1 MQFTLCTAGKNL
13 YSQKCLFHCPPG
25 TIKFLY
31 RTYFNQMQLKTAG
44 ESLNAFA
51 EIQSLLKNNSIDALD
66 QNKSLSDSFKRYS
79 VDAIKA
85 AIAQTTLNETQI
97 TSILTARGLDG
108 KLLETT
114 AAELSQIAAT
124 NGLSVSEAGASAS
137 TGGFSLALQGLAASM
152 GTVQLAMAGAAAILT
167 ISYSIYSKHQQKL
180 EEIRQ
185 AAEDAADTYK
195 ESSSSID
202 SYASRYAELREE
214 LIKADGNEE
223 ETYRIKKQLLDLQTE
238 LNDKFGD
245 EYGRLNLVVDAYKD
259 QTEAI
264 KAYKKEAAQT
274 FLNENEKGIRT
285 ASDKMTKEQHY
296 NLSYTG
302 MTDATDK
309 GKALKEIAE
318 KYEDQGVKILDEG
331 ADGSFFSVHLNAD
344 AQSAYDTINLF
355 ETDLRK
361 KAAELGDEH
370 MFDDVLEI
378 SSSGLNHAKKI
389 IDQYSSIFRQSL
401 IAEIAQNDEKA
412 VTYDRALESVEKYN
426 DAVLKSEDPY
436 NDEKVAEARKNIEE
450 IKNAVNENSEWN
462 KYSSIMQ
469 DIFDQADTKLYD
481 FNDKLQSNSHLSSL
495 AKNLNGMSLPELQS
509 LNPGENASFDQLKEA
524 AGSYGVEIDDLTNA
538 LVRLG
543 YVQDEIQSPQKILDE
558 PAPALSVSE
567 TIDSINTQLKPALDS
582 IKTIYQDIFTTDTNG
597 TTLFTPENVD
607 ASALQSLN
615 DTIKKLNETEG
626 ISIDSSAF
634 ENFAT
639 TLTNS
644 GSDADDIHASI
655 SSLIGTILSG
665 TGIIDS
671 LDSSVTQ
678 LAASL
683 LEQIG
688 ITNSEELI
696 FQRLSTQ
703 AEALALAEQF
713 AAEKGHDLSDAADN
727 QVLSFLN
734 HAGASE
740 TARLYLFQLIAAE
753 NVFNNSDLNTA
764 QKIERLKELANA
776 YGATAIAA
784 KIENLENA
792 EKNGHISIDYDKE
805 LKALQNQI
813 NQAANNVNVKFNP
826 LTSTNEKKSSA
837 SNSSASK
844 AVKEETDHMS
854 ALNSELEKYRS
865 KLKAV
870 QEARETYNQYGKIT
884 VDQAK
889 NILDADFKLLAAYE
903 NEEAALEN
911 LGQAKLNEMQIQLAR
926 NAVDTINQI
935 TSEAQATEYLAG
947 VNEHLAGSSLSAT
960 EAMLQH
966 AVAAAKLRG
975 TMQGQAADTILKG
988 YQNGAMMLSQV
999 DFGFQIPQSTGTA
1012 DTKQKENVQKETE
1025 KTFSKEFNWI
1035 EKLINQLN
1043 KTTEKLKDSAD
1054 RFISW
1059 WRKNKALDQAIKAAR
1074 KEIAGNQDAYYYYIR
1089 KADKTGLNKKY
1100 KRLIQEGTIRIQDIK
1115 DEGLADKI
1123 EKYQDWWDKAQDCK
1137 DAVMELYDAE
1147 REMTN
1152 QKYDNM
1158 LEFYDS
1164 LDSKVQSVID
1174 KIESLMGLKEA
1185 RGKQLDINDLLEEFN
1200 SYDTVGQL
1208 QNTDMTPGN
1217 AKPDG
1222 SETIEVGNSG
1232 IETEGMHTKAADSS
1246 IQDAVTDG
1254 VKETAVY
1261 KGLLANIEKL
1271 EKKRAKKGK
1280 LSKKEE
1286 ETLASY
1292 YSKKSALEENATADT
1307 AAQYSTTY
1315 DAYMKLQTK
1324 LDSGKSLTREQ
1335 RMKYDQY
1342 KASLNQFSQQRQ
1354 DQIDDLQNTLDNSSE
1369 KITDPAESYEKRK
1382 NEVKN
1387 SYEKQIADAESDV
1400 RNTKQYK
1407 EIKADI
1413 ENLESKSKRTKSQE
1427 QKLQQRRLELEALES
1442 GGTSANISEY
1452 LKAFRRLTELSG
1464 KKKLSAKQQIEYD
1477 TLASQLRQWNKEKQ
1491 DALGQLRSE
1500 MDDTIENLNTEQE
1513 KATNDSTAKIAE
1525 NQKKAY
1531 ETAKRIAEIGATTLE
1546 SELNLL
1552 DSCMAGIEKRLTL
1565 YQKFGVDT
1573 LKKLGYIEG
1582 DMNASQSELI
1592 MQEFRNYLDSF
1603 NAKKEKLTSQ
1613 RDIYR
1618 KLIDSV
1624 NAHDYS
1630 SIKEMYSNG
1639 IFAEYGDT
1647 FDKVIALLKDN
1658 TFDGYSQEWGKEWEQ
1673 SFSAIEQ
1680 EIDDLNMS
1688 TQDLLDTMREEVTF
1702 RSINEAVTQLGYLKD
1717 QLSSM
1722 SGLFQDDFLYAQ
1734 NGALT
1739 DYGVKKAAVIIKQ
1752 LENAQKLA
1760 LEYREKYNR
1769 ALSDDTFAGDKE
1781 KQDYL
1786 NNLKNQYSQELGEV
1800 KSFTE
1805 QLVSLYQNQ
1814 KNSEINSLKE
1824 VIAKRKEA
1832 LQAKKDYY
1840 NWDKN
1845 LKEKNKDI
1853 DALKAQIAATESINT
1868 AESKAKL
1875 ASLRAELEDKE
1886 TELNELKEDHLYSM
1900 QTEALDQFSNWLSE
1914 DTEARTKSLEY
1925 QREIVEQLSQIT
1937 EGYDIA
1943 DIIDSLEQ
1951 YYLDQGYNALRDQT
1965 FTPSDINLQSGITE
1979 SMIPDVHIPEFN
1991 YEGSMPAQ
1999 ANIDIHYD
2007 SMLKVEGNVDSYV
2020 VNDLKQHMETQ
2031 YNYTKSRLTAD
2042 LGKVGVMN
2050 R

>member
-1 MQFTLCTAGKNL
+1 MLKTFQEHQKAVNLGKATWDDYFKSLKDNEKWQVNFIQNTDLQKASTEDLIKASQTARDSALEYNDALKAQTLSAQAGQIALKAFANAGTMVAEILVAKGIEFIATAIDDYIHQTEKANEAMQDAFSQHESAKSNLDHITSALNEQKQKMDELLSKDKLTYAEKGQLKNLKDITKELSIQQDIEQRQAERTSKEAADKAVIAYQKQYSKYDFSRENVNEKLEHAKAFEMTPIAHGEDDIAGNIAAFLSAKESYEKSKKEYEDAAKNGKDTQWLSDTLSSYEKITIEKSEMLDNTIDDLSNKRFILSDEYNKVTEKLNSGDTLSPPDQAIVDTYQSICDSLKLIYEFTDPDQWNKMEISDIFYTENIEKTKDELTAMSTAGKLTPESIENYPNL
-13 YSQKCLFHCPPG
+13 NQAVQNSELFLKKGQTAAEAFCEEISRCAEAAGQLSDADSPFPDTFSDPTEKISKITSAYETFTAQLSKTESPVLDPS
-25 TIKFLY
+25 TIEEMRDTLVEMNGETPQFGV
-31 RTYFNQMQLKTAG
+31 TEEQFNEFENIVTSGTAG
-44 ESLNAFA
+44 AEQIQKAFNALYTQYINASGILNELSASNHDMIVKRLELKGVTNASAIATSELAQGLDDVRNAGFDLNTVLNGDVEALNSIPFSSQEASNAFA
-51 EIQSLLKNNSIDALD
+51 QYMLAKLTANGVTLDTDTDINNLLALMDYLGDSTDALT
-66 QNKSLSDSFKRYS
+66 RY
-79 VDAIKA
+79 
-85 AIAQTTLNETQI
+85 
-97 TSILTARGLDG
+97 
-108 KLLETT
+108 
-114 AAELSQIAAT
+114 
-124 NGLSVSEAGASAS
+124 
-137 TGGFSLALQGLAASM
+137 ASM
-152 GTVQLAMAGAAAILT
+152 KGSQETGPK
-167 ISYSIYSKHQQKL
+167 S
-180 EEIRQ
+180 
-185 AAEDAADTYK
+185 
-195 ESSSSID
+195 
-202 SYASRYAELREE
+202 
-214 LIKADGNEE
+214 GNK
-223 ETYRIKKQLLDLQTE
+223 TKKP
-238 LNDKFGD
+238 
-245 EYGRLNLVVDAYKD
+245 
-259 QTEAI
+259 
-264 KAYKKEAAQT
+264 
-274 FLNENEKGIRT
+274 
-285 ASDKMTKEQHY
+285 S
-296 NLSYTG
+296 
-302 MTDATDK
+302 
-309 GKALKEIAE
+309 
-318 KYEDQGVKILDEG
+318 
-331 ADGSFFSVHLNAD
+331 GS
-344 AQSAYDTINLF
+344 
-355 ETDLRK
+355 
-361 KAAELGDEH
+361 
-370 MFDDVLEI
+370 
-378 SSSGLNHAKKI
+378 
-389 IDQYSSIFRQSL
+389 
-401 IAEIAQNDEKA
+401 
-412 VTYDRALESVEKYN
+412 YN
-426 DAVLKSEDPY
+426 D
-436 NDEKVAEARKNIEE
+436 
-450 IKNAVNENSEWN
+450 
-462 KYSSIMQ
+462 
-469 DIFDQADTKLYD
+469 
-481 FNDKLQSNSHLSSL
+481 
-495 AKNLNGMSLPELQS
+495 
-509 LNPGENASFDQLKEA
+509 
-524 AGSYGVEIDDLTNA
+524 
-538 LVRLG
+538 
-543 YVQDEIQSPQKILDE
+543 
-558 PAPALSVSE
+558 
-567 TIDSINTQLKPALDS
+567 
-582 IKTIYQDIFTTDTNG
+582 
-597 TTLFTPENVD
+597 
-607 ASALQSLN
+607 
-615 DTIKKLNETEG
+615 
-626 ISIDSSAF
+626 
-634 ENFAT
+634 
-639 TLTNS
+639 
-644 GSDADDIHASI
+644 
-655 SSLIGTILSG
+655 
-665 TGIIDS
+665 
-671 LDSSVTQ
+671 
-678 LAASL
+678 
-683 LEQIG
+683 
-688 ITNSEELI
+688 
-696 FQRLSTQ
+696 
-703 AEALALAEQF
+703 
-713 AAEKGHDLSDAADN
+713 
-727 QVLSFLN
+727 
-734 HAGASE
+734 
-740 TARLYLFQLIAAE
+740 
-753 NVFNNSDLNTA
+753 
-764 QKIERLKELANA
+764 RLKEQ
-776 YGATAIAA
+776 AIKEVKAA
-784 KIENLENA
+784 K
-792 EKNGHISIDYDKE
+792 EKHAPKN
-805 LKALQNQI
+805 
-813 NQAANNVNVKFNP
+813 
-826 LTSTNEKKSSA
+826 TNTTKNSLPRKSGA

-960 EAMLQH
+960 EAMLQQ

-1012 DTKQKENVQKETE
+1012 DTKPKENVQKETE

-1137 DAVMELYDAE
+1137 DAVMELYDVE

-1174 KIESLMGLKEA
+1174 KIEILMGLKEA

-1208 QNTDMTPGN
+1208 QITDMTPGN

-1232 IETEGMHTKAADSS
+1232 IETEGMHTKAADPS

-1354 DQIDDLQNTLDNSSE
+1354 DQIDDLQNALDNSSE
-1369 KITDPAESYEKRK
+1369 KITDPTESYEKRK

-1513 KATNDSTAKIAE
+1513 KAANDSTAKIAE

-1603 NAKKEKLTSQ
+1603 NEKKTKLTNQ

-1658 TFDGYSQEWGKEWEQ
+1658 TFDGYSQEWVKEWEQ
-1673 SFSAIEQ
+1673 AFSAIEQ

-1925 QREIVEQLSQIT
+1925 QREIIEQLSQIT

-1979 SMIPDVHIPEFN
+1979 SMIPAVHIPEFN